1 MVRFIAG
8 IITVLVVQAI
18 GLPTVMA
25 GLRKADAAAKAAWQ
39 ASQEQWRAAE
49 KEASK

>member
-18 GLPTVMA
+18 GLSTVMA
-25 GLRKADAAAKAAWQ
+25 GLRKADAAAKAAWASAQ
-39 ASQEQWRAAE
+39 ATVE